1 MAAQQS
7 PPAPA
12 AQTLEMFHPSV
23 WGDFFLTNPS
33 QTQQTVS
40 GWNVQVLALKQDV
53 ERMLRATSDK
63 PAQKLSFIDVVQRL
77 GIGYLFETEIDHQIQ
92 LIYYNHHSCSL
103 GYDDGDDGELSA
115 VSLRFR
121 LMRQHGY
128 HVPSDVFN
136 KFKDV
141 DGKFKSEL
149 SSDIQGILSLYE
161 AAHLGVPGENI
172 LDEAIDFTATC
183 LLKYSAEHLDSDE
196 ALAER
201 VSHALKRPLRKGV
214 EKQEQLFFISM
225 YEQDRNHDPTLL
237 GLAKLCFNV
246 VQDLYQKELR
256 ALTKWWVELDLASK
270 LPFARDRLVEVYF
283 WSLATMWE
291 PKHSLSRHFLT
302 KVTVLVSTLDDI
314 YDVKATI
321 DELELFTAAISSW
334 VKTDVDDLPEYM
346 GHWMEAMASVVDE
359 IASREGRGY
368 CAEYARLAV
377 RNQAKAYLSEARWL
391 AEKVVPSVDEY
402 RRVGIYSCCYPLL
415 AVAALCGM
423 EDETMASFDW
433 LLDDP
438 AILVASS
445 DMCRLMDDVVSH
457 EFEQERG
464 HVASSV
470 ECYMK
475 QYGVGK
481 VEARE
486 AINKMIEEDW
496 KMINEE
502 LLVKQS
508 SKDIGLEEFRPTKQ
522 VMSVFLGLAR
532 VMDVLYKDSDGYTH
546 ANKDTKDIITALLVT
561 PIII

>member
-1 MAAQQS
+1 
-7 PPAPA
+7 
-12 AQTLEMFHPSV
+12 
-23 WGDFFLTNPS
+23 
-33 QTQQTVS
+33 
-40 GWNVQVLALKQDV
+40 
-53 ERMLRATSDK
+53 
-63 PAQKLSFIDVVQRL
+63 
-77 GIGYLFETEIDHQIQ
+77 
-92 LIYYNHHSCSL
+92 
-103 GYDDGDDGELSA
+103 
-115 VSLRFR
+115 
-121 LMRQHGY
+121 
-128 HVPSDVFN
+128 
-136 KFKDV
+136 
-141 DGKFKSEL
+141 
-149 SSDIQGILSLYE
+149 
-161 AAHLGVPGENI
+161 
-172 LDEAIDFTATC
+172 
-183 LLKYSAEHLDSDE
+183 
-196 ALAER
+196 
-201 VSHALKRPLRKGV
+201 
-214 EKQEQLFFISM
+214 
-225 YEQDRNHDPTLL
+225 
-237 GLAKLCFNV
+237 
-246 VQDLYQKELR
+246 
-256 ALTKWWVELDLASK
+256 
-270 LPFARDRLVEVYF
+270 
-283 WSLATMWE
+283 MWE

-334 VKTDVDDLPEYM
+334 GKTEDHLPEYM
-346 GHWMEAMASVVDE
+346 GDWMEAMASVVDGIDE

-368 CAEYARLAV
+368 CAEYARVAV

-423 EDETMASFDW
+423 DETTTASFDW

-496 KMINEE
+496 KMINQE

-508 SKDIGLEEFRPTKQ
+508 SKDIIGLEFRPAKQ